1 MFLHHAKNNESPI
14 NTIKQNCN
22 LITAI
27 IAHTHDDSERVSF
40 LAMSILVF
48 ITSKDQ
54 TMPHYILKSVGLP
67 RILKMLL
74 NSLLKIDPS
83 ARALAVQLA
92 NNFELSGITLQP
104 IRRRLLDLIKI
115 DKEKVLC
122 EISYFLRSLIEKA
135 SIANLIK
142 MTKQYDLPSAINN
155 LKNRQTKKKYA

>member
-1 MFLHHAKNNESPI
+1 
-14 NTIKQNCN
+14 
-22 LITAI
+22 
-27 IAHTHDDSERVSF
+27 
-40 LAMSILVF
+40 
-48 ITSKDQ
+48 
-54 TMPHYILKSVGLP
+54 MPHYILKSVGFP

-83 ARALAVQLA
+83 ARALTVQLA

-142 MTKQYDLPSAINN
+142 MTK
-155 LKNRQTKKKYA
+155 